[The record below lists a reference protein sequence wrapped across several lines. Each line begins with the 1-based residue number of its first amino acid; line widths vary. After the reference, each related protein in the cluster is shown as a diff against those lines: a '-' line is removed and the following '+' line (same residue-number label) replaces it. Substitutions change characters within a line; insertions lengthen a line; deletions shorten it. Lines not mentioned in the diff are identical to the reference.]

1 VIRKAMSDSVRQ
13 SRENAENELPLN
25 ALSIVIPVYRDA
37 QALCALLRQLRSAR
51 EQGAEI
57 VVVGVHNDDSCID
70 VARLEKCRYIA
81 SERGRGIQL
90 AAGATAASGSL
101 LWFLHADVIVPARAA
116 ALVCSALAARK
127 WGRFDVRFDND
138 AMIFQIVAKMMNW
151 RTQKSGIATGD
162 QGIFVC
168 RNVYEA
174 AGGFRLIPL
183 MEDIALSRA
192 LRRPEMGGS
201 PARIRHPIIASARKW
216 EREGIIRTI
225 VRMWW
230 WRFRFWWGTNP
241 ETLAQEY
248 YREFT

>member
-1 VIRKAMSDSVRQ
+1 MSNSARQ
-13 SRENAENELPLN
+13 SKESAGSELPLH

-37 QALCALLRQLRSAR
+37 QALCTLLNQLRSAR

-57 VVVGVHNDDSCID
+57 VVVGVRNDDSCVDI
-70 VARLEKCRYIA
+70 VQLEKCLYIA
-81 SERGRGIQL
+81 SERGRGVQL
-90 AAGATAASGSL
+90 AAGAAATSRSL
-101 LWFLHADVIVPARAA
+101 LWFLHADTVLPANAA
-116 ALVCSALAARK
+116 ALVCGTLATQK

-138 AMIFQIVAKMMNW
+138 AMIFRIVAKMMNW
-151 RTQKSGIATGD
+151 RTQQSGIATGD

-168 RNVYEA
+168 RNVYET

-183 MEDIALSRA
+183 MEDVALSCA
-192 LRRPEMGGS
+192 LRRPEIGGA

-216 EREGIIRTI
+216 EREGIVRTI

-230 WRFRFWWGTNP
+230 WRFRFWWGTSP